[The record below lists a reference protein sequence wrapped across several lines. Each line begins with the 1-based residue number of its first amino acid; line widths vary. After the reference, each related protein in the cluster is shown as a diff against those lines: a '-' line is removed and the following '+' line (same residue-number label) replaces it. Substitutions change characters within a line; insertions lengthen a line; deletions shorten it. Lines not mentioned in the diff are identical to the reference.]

1 MEIFVSVSG
10 RICLTLHVL
19 FLFIG
24 AVVGQDT
31 CTMLTGS
38 TCVCAFPDGTKIDL
52 TPLAGTNK
60 PGFDYKEPEGG
71 GDYSYAYNPCTG
83 FSDGGD
89 LGTCSK
95 VAACQR
101 SKDLSHYYNIGNPST
116 AEFSGTGDLISYT
129 GGEEGRQTDVQLIC
143 DKNTNTPK
151 YVVEGQTGDKQYKL
165 QVTSCHIC
173 RGGCPPGSGKK
184 SLSFGSILCI
194 LFVVL
199 VFVYLIGGIIFNRY
213 ARGASGKE
221 VIPNVSL
228 WEEFPLLV
236 KDGFVFVA
244 SCCKSDSSY
253 ESI

>member
-24 AVVGQDT
+24 VVVGQDPPE

-38 TCVCAFPDGTKIDL
+38 TCACVFPDGTKIDL
-52 TPLAGTNK
+52 SPLDGANK
-60 PGFDYKEPEGG
+60 PAFDFKEPTVP
-71 GDYSYAYNPCTG
+71 DDFMYAYNPCTP
-83 FSDGGD
+83 FSSGD
-89 LGTCSK
+89 CTN
-95 VAACQR
+95 VAVCQR

-116 AEFSGTGDLISYT
+116 AEFSGTGDAISYS
-129 GGEEGRQTDVQLIC
+129 GGEEGRQTDVQLLC
-143 DKNTNTPK
+143 NKDANTHK
-151 YVVEGQTGDKQYKL
+151 YVVDGQISDKHYKL
-165 QVTSCHIC
+165 QVTSCHAC
-173 RGGCPPGSGKK
+173 RGGCPAGSGKK
-184 SLSFGSILCI
+184 GLSFGSILCI